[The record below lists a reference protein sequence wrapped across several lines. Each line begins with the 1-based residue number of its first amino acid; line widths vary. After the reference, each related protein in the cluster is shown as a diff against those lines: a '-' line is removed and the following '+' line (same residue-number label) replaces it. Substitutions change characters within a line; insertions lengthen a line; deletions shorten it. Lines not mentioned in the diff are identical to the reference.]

1 MSHPYK
7 IITILF
13 LISNSYAQTPH
24 INWFGRKLR
33 YLISVLT
40 LLLAVNLCAG
50 QTTHFIHYGIEHG
63 LPQSQVQTIE
73 QDNDGNLW
81 IGTMSGLSKYN
92 GRAFINYTKKDS
104 LAEDWITASCKDKA
118 G

>member
-1 MSHPYK
+1 MK
-7 IITILF
+7 KLFIIF
-13 LISNSYAQTPH
+13 FAISLNS
-24 INWFGRKLR
+24 
-33 YLISVLT
+33 
-40 LLLAVNLCAG
+40 LA

-92 GRAFINYTKKDS
+92 GRTFVNYTKKDS
-104 LAEDWITASCKDKA
+104 LAEDWITSSCMDKS
-118 G
+118 GNLWFGHWGGGVSFCNIESGEVIS